1 MMPHD
6 DVEQDKDMIANV
18 LQKIVDE
25 MHGYEADRIMPED
38 KRPKMSMGGIPHPT
52 EDKAESLDQAEPENQ
67 DNQHEPLD
75 PAVLKE
81 LMSKAEEA
89 GEDGSLPEDQEAEFP
104 SEIQM
109 LIAEH
114 RKKK

>member
-1 MMPHD
+1 MMPHED
-6 DVEQDKDMIANV
+6 KSQDMDMIADV

-25 MHGYEADRIMPED
+25 MHGFESDRIMPLD
-38 KRPKMSMGGIPHPT
+38 KKPKMAEGIPSPM
-52 EDKAESLDQAEPENQ
+52 EDKAETFDQAEPENQ

-75 PAVLKE
+75 PEVLKQ
-81 LMSKAEEA
+81 LMAKADEA
-89 GEDGSLPEDQEAEFP
+89 DSDGSLPEDSEAEFP

-109 LIAEH
+109 LIAEK